1 LPQKEPTLQ
10 SNIKTQLVL
19 GIETSCDD
27 TSICLLKGTPGHG
40 HGAPE
45 VLAHL
50 SFSQEKILK
59 KWGGVVP
66 EIASR
71 NHLEKL
77 TPLIEEAF
85 DRTGLKPQDIDLIG
99 VTTHPGLL
107 GPLLTGLNAAKSY
120 SLILEKPILPVNH
133 VYAHLEAIHLTSNV
147 EIAYP
152 YFGLI
157 VSGGHS
163 LYLLV
168 HSPSEFEIL
177 GTTRDDAAGEA
188 FDKGGKLIGLG
199 YPAGRIID
207 DLAKKGNPETFDFP
221 IGLRGSKDSSLS
233 FSGVKTAMR
242 QFLEKNP
249 HHKVQD
255 GKLPEEGTE
264 AFKNLADLC
273 ASYQECIVKALA
285 LKARFAMEKALEISK
300 KDRLSFVVGGGVACN
315 SRLRT
320 ALKEKFKDTYFVE
333 PKFCTDNGA
342 MIANFALRNSNDATN
357 FPECLS
363 LDAKS
368 SFIQKTKISRKQS
381 S

>member
-1 LPQKEPTLQ
+1 MQ
-10 SNIKTQLVL
+10 SSIKKQLVL

-40 HGAPE
+40 HEAPE

-85 DRTGLKPQDIDLIG
+85 DRTGLKPNEIDLIG

-120 SLILEKPILPVNH
+120 SLVLEKPILPVNH
-133 VYAHLEAIHLTSNV
+133 VYAHLEAIHLTANV
-147 EIAYP
+147 EINYP

-168 HSPSEFEIL
+168 HSSSEFEIL

-207 DLAKKGNPETFDFP
+207 DLAKKGNPEAFEFP
-221 IGLRGSKDSSLS
+221 IGLKGSKDSSLS

-255 GKLPEEGTE
+255 GVLPEEGTE

-285 LKARFAMEKALEISK
+285 LKAGFAMKKALELSK
-300 KDRLSFVVGGGVACN
+300 KDKLSFVVGGGVACN

-320 ALKEKFKDTYFVE
+320 VLKEKFEETYFVE

-342 MIANFALRNSNDATN
+342 MIANFALRNSNDATS

-368 SFIQKTKISRKQS
+368 SFIQKTKIVRKPRS
-381 S
+381 

>member
-1 LPQKEPTLQ
+1 MPQKEHTLQ
-10 SNIKTQLVL
+10 SNIKKQLVL

-85 DRTGLKPQDIDLIG
+85 DRTGLKPNEIDLIG

-133 VYAHLEAIHLTSNV
+133 VYAHLEAIHLTDSV
-147 EIAYP
+147 EISYP

-168 HSPSEFEIL
+168 HSPSEFEVL

-188 FDKGGKLIGLG
+188 FDKGGKLMGLG

-207 DLAKKGNPETFDFP
+207 DLAKKGNPEAFEFP

-249 HHKVQD
+249 HHKVKD
-255 GKLPEEGTE
+255 GALPEEGTE

-273 ASYQECIVKALA
+273 ASYQECIVRALA
-285 LKARFAMEKALEISK
+285 LKASFALKKALELSK
-300 KDRLSFVVGGGVACN
+300 KEKLSFVVGGGVACN
-315 SRLRT
+315 SRLR
-320 ALKEKFKDTYFVE
+320 AVLKEKFEETYFVE

-342 MIANFALRNSNDATN
+342 MIANFALRNSNDAAS

-368 SFIQKTKISRKQS
+368 NFIQKTKIGRKPRS
-381 S
+381 

>member
-1 LPQKEPTLQ
+1 MQ
-10 SNIKTQLVL
+10 SDITDQLVL

-27 TSICLLKGTPGHG
+27 TSICLLKGPPGTG
-40 HGAPE
+40 HEAPE

-85 DRTGLKPQDIDLIG
+85 ERTNIKPKAIDLIG

-107 GPLLTGLNAAKSY
+107 GPLLTGLNAAKSL

-133 VYAHLEAIHLTSNV
+133 VYAHLEAVHLTPNIKIS
-147 EIAYP
+147 YP

-207 DLAKKGNPETFDFP
+207 DLAKKGDPKTFEFP
-221 IGLRGSKDSSLS
+221 IGLKGSKDSSLS
-233 FSGVKTAMR
+233 FSGVKTSMR

-249 HHKVQD
+249 HHKVID
-255 GKLPEEGTE
+255 GNMPEEGTE
-264 AFKNLADLC
+264 AFQNLANLC
-273 ASYQECIVKALA
+273 ASYQESIIKALA
-285 LKARFAMEKALEISK
+285 LKASFAMKAALEISK
-300 KDRLSFVVGGGVACN
+300 KEHLAFVIGGGVACN

-320 ALKEKFKDTYFVE
+320 VLKEKFKETYFVE

-342 MIANFALRNSNDATN
+342 MIANFALRNAKNAIN

-368 SFIQKTKISRKQS
+368 SFIQKTKLGRKLTS
-381 S
+381 